1 MIKLQIKQTA
11 QRHGITNAY
20 QLQKA
25 MGIQPG
31 MAARLWK
38 GDMKMVALSTLD
50 ALCETLGCELDELI
64 VRVVKKKSGQRN
76 RLHG

>member
-1 MIKLQIKQTA
+1 MVKLQIKQTA
-11 QRHGITNAY
+11 KRQGITNAY

-38 GDMKMVALSTLD
+38 GNMKMIALDTLD
-50 ALCETLGCELDELI
+50 ALCEALECELEELI
-64 VRVVKKKSGQRN
+64 VRVGRKSKSLRK
-76 RLHG
+76 R